1 MSEILRSSFDFPTV
15 VFTAGLGIAAVL
27 WLVTLVGVG
36 DSDDLGDGLL
46 DGFGLADVPLNLV
59 VSIVAIAGWAISVL
73 AQLFLLDGRSGAV
86 IVIVG
91 LVVLVVAGAVGLWL
105 VARLAPVLR
114 KTFQPTMTF
123 RAGDL
128 VGRIAEV
135 RSATVD
141 HESGYG
147 DVTAPDGSTSRI
159 QLRSVATTSSTVE
172 KKSQNF
178 RTGDQVLIVV
188 YDEARQCYLVDA
200 DPALP

>member
-73 AQLFLLDGRSGAV
+73 AQLFLLDGRSAAV

-91 LVVLVVAGAVGLWL
+91 IIVLVVAGAVGLWL
-105 VARLAPVLR
+105 VARLAPV
-114 KTFQPTMTF
+114 
-123 RAGDL
+123 RA
-128 VGRIAEV
+128 R
-135 RSATVD
+135 RSN
-141 HESGYG
+141 
-147 DVTAPDGSTSRI
+147 R
-159 QLRSVATTSSTVE
+159 R
-172 KKSQNF
+172 
-178 RTGDQVLIVV
+178 
-188 YDEARQCYLVDA
+188 
-200 DPALP
+200 